1 MTSTT
6 AYSARERTALWT
18 IAALGCLGLNG
29 TFLYGTFIQPS
40 MIDAAM
46 SNPLAVAFIVEALVL
61 TALLAYLLAKW
72 NVTSMSWGWF
82 VLLALVGSLAFA
94 VPVAALWRGREGS
107 GRLPR

>member
-6 AYSARERTALWT
+6 AYNARERAALWT

-29 TFLYGTFIQPS
+29 IFLYGTFVEPS

-46 SNPLAVAFIVEALVL
+46 ANPLAVAFIVEALVL
-61 TALLAYLLAKW
+61 TGLLAYLLAKW
-72 NVTSMSWGWF
+72 NVTRMPWGWF

-94 VPVAALWRGREGS
+94 IPLAALWRRREGAAT
-107 GRLPR
+107 